1 MRSLAVFVFVAG
13 LALAGGAAWY
23 VFAQVQAAES
33 RMAPAN
39 AVATV
44 PVAVANKSLKFGQ
57 PITAADV
64 KVVQWPAEILP
75 ENSFNSPEDLFGAD
89 GKPRTVLRRMEPNEL
104 ILRTKVTGFGE
115 RATVMSLLE
124 PGMRAYTMPVNA
136 ASSVGGFVLPGSR
149 IDVFLTV
156 NDRRNGLTTRTLI
169 ENIEV
174 IAVDQDT
181 DPDRIEAKVART
193 VTLQGTPAQVQ
204 QLTLASELGNLSIAL
219 RGFGATDAVASAP
232 IDRAALLGEVE
243 AVEVAEPEPEPEPE
257 VKVIVRRGN
266 QVEVRTMP

>member
-33 RMAPAN
+33 RMSPGQ

-44 PVAVANKSLKFGQ
+44 PVAVARKPLKFGQ
-57 PITAADV
+57 PITKDDV
-64 KVVQWPAEILP
+64 KVIQWPAEILP
-75 ENSFNSPEDLFGAD
+75 ENSFNSPEDLFGTD

-104 ILRTKVTGFGE
+104 ILKSKVTGFGE
-115 RATVMSLLE
+115 RATIMSLLE
-124 PGMRAYTMPVNA
+124 PGMRAYTMPVTA
-136 ASSVGGFVLPGSR
+136 SSSVGGFVLPGSH

-156 NDRRNGLTTRTLI
+156 NDRRNGITTRTLI
-169 ENIEV
+169 EDIEV

-193 VTLQGTPAQVQ
+193 VTLQGTPPQVQ
-204 QLTLASELGNLSIAL
+204 QLTLAAELGNLSIAL
-219 RGFGATDAVASAP
+219 RGFGATDAIPAAP
-232 IDRAALLGEVE
+232 IDRASLLGEV
-243 AVEVAEPEPEPEPE
+243 AAAPVAEAAPEPEPE

>member
-13 LALAGGAAWY
+13 LALAGGAVWY

-33 RMAPAN
+33 RLSPTK
-39 AVATV
+39 AVALV
-44 PVAVANKSLKFGQ
+44 PVAVAKKPLKFGQ
-57 PITAADV
+57 PITVDDV
-64 KVVQWPAEILP
+64 KVIQWPAEILP
-75 ENSFNSPEDLFGAD
+75 ENSFNSPEDLFGKD

-104 ILRTKVTGFGE
+104 ILKSKVTGFGE
-115 RATVMSLLE
+115 RATVVSLLE
-124 PGMRAYTMPVNA
+124 PGLRAFTMPVNA
-136 ASSVGGFVLPGSR
+136 SSSVGGFVLPGSR

-181 DPDRIEAKVART
+181 DPDRIEAKVAKT
-193 VTLQGTPAQVQ
+193 VTLQGTPEQVQ

-219 RGFGATDAVASAP
+219 RGFGETADAASAP

-243 AVEVAEPEPEPEPE
+243 AAPVVEAAPEPEPE